1 MLVRGWVR
9 SEGVVLRV
17 CGGESGEGGRDAL
30 LYVYAHEP
38 AVSDGR
44 SVGCCRY
51 RVNAWEMG
59 LSVVCL
65 AWRWLNAEHVVAL
78 WVGL

>member
-1 MLVRGWVR
+1 
-9 SEGVVLRV
+9 VLSV

-30 LYVYAHEP
+30 LYVYAREP
-38 AVSDGR
+38 AVSGGR
-44 SVGCCRY
+44 AADIG
-51 RVNAWEMG
+51 VNAWEMG